1 MRRVGLLGAVRLFAV
16 MLIISLLSGCAHRSE
31 AGRAIAYATKAA
43 EKGDGK
49 GLQIQVDYIIT
60 MPGKARNLTKLF
72 KNNPEAASLYLIAA
86 AEHIDSIQY
95 PGEVE
100 SERYSLL
107 VLRAV
112 NVMPESGL
120 DSLDRSLI
128 DRIRRG
134 NLDGTIPFELVDS
147 AESLALLDSPEHL
160 EQIIKRSIKTT
171 AESRSGPR
179 RQINQLM
186 RYVEKE
192 SSPAGHKKI
201 IEDALD
207 SLYIN
212 EQELA
217 IVGAVFPAFAKR
229 RGVTLASLGEDSE
242 IEVGKSTWESLSLK
256 ERTVIE
262 QDVRVNILADQSYGV
277 IADIQGVDRS
287 TAATHYGAAVGSGIA
302 QVAYVGRALDGGSE
316 ALWDRSETS
325 LTPLGIKRQIREH
338 NETVLRVCG

>member
-1 MRRVGLLGAVRLFAV
+1 MRRVGLLGAVRLFAA
-16 MLIISLLSGCAHRSE
+16 MLIISLMSGCAHRSE
-31 AGRAIAYATKAA
+31 AGRSIAYATKAA

-120 DSLDRSLI
+120 DSLDRILI

-147 AESLALLDSPEHL
+147 AES
-160 EQIIKRSIKTT
+160 
-171 AESRSGPR
+171 
-179 RQINQLM
+179 
-186 RYVEKE
+186 
-192 SSPAGHKKI
+192 
-201 IEDALD
+201 
-207 SLYIN
+207 
-212 EQELA
+212 
-217 IVGAVFPAFAKR
+217 
-229 RGVTLASLGEDSE
+229 
-242 IEVGKSTWESLSLK
+242 
-256 ERTVIE
+256 
-262 QDVRVNILADQSYGV
+262 
-277 IADIQGVDRS
+277 
-287 TAATHYGAAVGSGIA
+287 
-302 QVAYVGRALDGGSE
+302 
-316 ALWDRSETS
+316 
-325 LTPLGIKRQIREH
+325 
-338 NETVLRVCG
+338 